1 VRLRV
6 PTCVLTPGAALAPAL
21 ADGATRYASLFT
33 GPMEDGSWVLVH
45 RLNADPDTTDR
56 LGIGILRQR
65 RADAAS

>member
-1 VRLRV
+1 MRLRV
-6 PTCVLTPGAALAPAL
+6 PTCVLTPGAAPAL
-21 ADGATRYASLFT
+21 ADGATWYASLFT
-33 GPMEDGSWVLVH
+33 GAMVYGSWVLVH